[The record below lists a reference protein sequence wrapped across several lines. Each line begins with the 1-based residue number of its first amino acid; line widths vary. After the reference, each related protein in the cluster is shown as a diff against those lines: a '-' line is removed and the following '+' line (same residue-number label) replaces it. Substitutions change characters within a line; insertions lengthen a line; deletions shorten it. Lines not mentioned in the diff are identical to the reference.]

1 MWKKDVENQNLRL
14 NQYLKELFKNDEIT
28 KLMVKCDV
36 TWSFVLCQ
44 YCSFFNFILFFLFK
58 SLLY

>member
-1 MWKKDVENQNLRL
+1 MWKKDVENHNLIL

-36 TWSFVLCQ
+36 TWSFALCQ
-44 YCSFFNFILFFLFK
+44 YCNF
-58 SLLY
+58 